1 MVKSCDSAWPRPR
14 RKAIAISREL
24 ATSAIAR
31 AAVRCIDHGYESA
44 RLEER

>member
-14 RKAIAISREL
+14 RSRASYVATVL
-24 ATSAIAR
+24 ART
-31 AAVRCIDHGYESA
+31 AVRWIDHGYEGA

>member
-14 RKAIAISREL
+14 RSRATVL
-24 ATSAIAR
+24 ART
-31 AAVRCIDHGYESA
+31 AVRWIDHGYEGA